1 MKKERISE
9 TIGNIDRR
17 YIDEATEYRG
27 ETPQNIRHK
36 LAAIV
41 ACFVLVFA
49 VGLPFAKD
57 LFGSRGQKD
66 IVDSVMLIEF
76 DGAYWEIIE
85 DPNALKKF
93 GLEKEITE
101 GVIGSHIAY
110 LQKDAPEAER
120 SNYIA
125 SDEETNV
132 ELLSYAAAPFKAVGI
147 FRDGDRYSYALFRN
161 YLIAANESLPMQV
174 AFAVYGISGAEDIAC
189 ITPIKTDNTWAANGE
204 TITDSAVISKF
215 YTEIAKLTAYSFD
228 EYHNAIYADELG
240 KYEDKDGGD
249 VRGGL
254 YTRVADDYKEVKI
267 TTKDGLNLVIG
278 YYPSYNWIKA
288 DETLSYYQMS
298 PEMSNWFSNS
308 IK

>member
-1 MKKERISE
+1 MKRERISE

-93 GLEKEITE
+93 GLEKEIT
-101 GVIGSHIAY
+101 
-110 LQKDAPEAER
+110 
-120 SNYIA
+120 
-125 SDEETNV
+125 
-132 ELLSYAAAPFKAVGI
+132 
-147 FRDGDRYSYALFRN
+147 
-161 YLIAANESLPMQV
+161 
-174 AFAVYGISGAEDIAC
+174 
-189 ITPIKTDNTWAANGE
+189 
-204 TITDSAVISKF
+204 
-215 YTEIAKLTAYSFD
+215 
-228 EYHNAIYADELG
+228 
-240 KYEDKDGGD
+240 
-249 VRGGL
+249 
-254 YTRVADDYKEVKI
+254 
-267 TTKDGLNLVIG
+267 
-278 YYPSYNWIKA
+278 
-288 DETLSYYQMS
+288 
-298 PEMSNWFSNS
+298 
-308 IK
+308 

>member
-1 MKKERISE
+1 MKRERISE

-147 FRDGDRYSYALFRN
+147 F
-161 YLIAANESLPMQV
+161 
-174 AFAVYGISGAEDIAC
+174 
-189 ITPIKTDNTWAANGE
+189 
-204 TITDSAVISKF
+204 
-215 YTEIAKLTAYSFD
+215 
-228 EYHNAIYADELG
+228 
-240 KYEDKDGGD
+240 
-249 VRGGL
+249 
-254 YTRVADDYKEVKI
+254 
-267 TTKDGLNLVIG
+267 
-278 YYPSYNWIKA
+278 
-288 DETLSYYQMS
+288 
-298 PEMSNWFSNS
+298 
-308 IK
+308 